1 MVLIVGI
8 SFDFP
13 EPFLEGLA
21 TTRLV
26 LLSGEGCLILRQR
39 AQVLRTNSYGTGH
52 GYEAVTD
59 ADFLLR
65 ESGRTNVGVPL
76 TDVDTRAVRIRGS
89 SFAVG
94 RYKPAPN
101 HILA

>member
-8 SFDFP
+8 TLNLP
-13 EPFLEGLA
+13 EPGLEGLA

-26 LLSGEGCLILRQR
+26 LLSGEGSLILRQGR
-39 AQVLRTNSYGTGH
+39 EVLRTCCYGTAH

-65 ESGRTNVGVPL
+65 ESGRTNVGVTL

-89 SFAVG
+89 SLAVG